1 MNLGHEAVEQGK
13 AADTELF
20 FSWLDK
26 YWYPH

>member
-13 AADTELF
+13 AADMELF